1 MITSSSQLKI
11 ASTPTI
17 ESISLSSAA
26 SALYAGGADASAPAV
41 AVAIARC
48 LRTSVGAPRDCRAT
62 HGLAAFALATSVLA
76 MRGIHKNNNDDDDNF
91 AAPSRPRES
100 RRVASLGRSGRRDG
114 VAWPAAPRCDTKD
127 IRDEPGRVNLGSG
140 DGLRTR
146 ST

>member
-62 HGLAAFALATSVLA
+62 HGLAAFALVTSVLA
-76 MRGIHKNNNDDDDNF
+76 MRGIHNNNNNNDNF
-91 AAPSRPRES
+91 EAPSRPPTLATS
-100 RRVASLGRSGRRDG
+100 RIAGGAGERDG

-127 IRDEPGRVNLGSG
+127 IRDEPGHVNLGSG
-140 DGLRTR
+140 DGFRAR

>member
-91 AAPSRPRES
+91 AAPSRPREGRTLH
-100 RRVASLGRSGRRDG
+100 RRSLGS
-114 VAWPAAPRCDTKD
+114 
-127 IRDEPGRVNLGSG
+127 LLY
-140 DGLRTR
+140 LRLR
-146 ST
+146 GHDSTTSCLPENSQKLPPSLSSFFAHFY